1 VEQAAFDGITTQVA
15 IRPQIT
21 ICTDIDG
28 PKKPFPNICDW
39 PDCPKV
45 AVHVVGVVAAL
56 RVRAAMCAEHA
67 ARFANRGIDDSRPAL

>member
-1 VEQAAFDGITTQVA
+1 M
-15 IRPQIT
+15 PQIT
-21 ICTDIDG
+21 IRTDIDG
-28 PKKPFPNICDW
+28 REETISEYICDW
-39 PDCPKV
+39 PDCPQV

>member
-1 VEQAAFDGITTQVA
+1 M
-15 IRPQIT
+15 PQIT
-21 ICTDIDG
+21 IRTDIDG
-28 PKKPFPNICDW
+28 RAEETISEYICDW
-39 PDCPKV
+39 PDCPRV